1 LQRRQPLLYK
11 EREREKEDENRGIV
25 QGKIMMVGPTQL
37 LPKVLRWM
45 AENQPVPSSVVV
57 SSWMY

>member
-25 QGKIMMVGPTQL
+25 QGKIMMVGPT
-37 LPKVLRWM
+37 
-45 AENQPVPSSVVV
+45 
-57 SSWMY
+57 